1 MPGTIIVTGAAGFVG
16 FHLTQALLR
25 RGERVVGFD
34 NLNPYYDPALKHGR
48 LAELAGMA
56 EADRFTFVEGDLADR
71 EAVKAL
77 ITAPDVDRVVH
88 LGAQA
93 GVRYSIDA
101 PFAYLDSNLSGHL
114 GVLEAVRATE
124 GRIKHL
130 VYASS
135 SSVYGNRAEGAF
147 SETDAVDSPISLYA
161 ATKRCDELMSQTY
174 SHLYG
179 IKQSGLRFFTV
190 YGPWGRPDMAYW
202 LFTKAI
208 FAGEPIKVFNQGAM
222 RRDFTYIDD
231 IVAGVIATLD
241 NPPPEPANRIY
252 NIGNHNPEQLGDMI
266 AILEREIGIE
276 AKKIML
282 PMQPGDVV
290 STYANIGKMQ
300 SDFGWSP
307 TTSLADGLS
316 RFVAWYRQ
324 RFIQA

>member
-25 RGERVVGFD
+25 RGETVIGYD
-34 NLNPYYDPALKHGR
+34 NLNDYYDPALKHGR
-48 LAELAGMA
+48 LAELAAMPQA
-56 EADRFTFVEGDLADR
+56 AQFSFIQGDLADR
-71 EAVKAL
+71 EAVRAL
-77 ITAPDVDRVVH
+77 INQPSVDRVVH

-93 GVRYSIDA
+93 GVRYSIEA

-114 GVLEAVRATE
+114 AVLEGVRASE

-147 SETDAVDSPISLYA
+147 SEDDAVDSPVSLYA

-179 IKQSGLRFFTV
+179 VKQSGLRFFTV

-202 LFTKAI
+202 MFTKAI
-208 FAGEPIKVFNQGAM
+208 FAGEPIKVFNQGNM
-222 RRDFTYIDD
+222 RRDFTFIDD

-241 NPPPEPANRIY
+241 NPPPEAANRIY

-282 PMQPGDVV
+282 PMQAGDVV
-290 STYANIGKMQ
+290 STYANISKMQ
-300 SDFGWSP
+300 NDFGWAP

-316 RFVAWYRQ
+316 RFVTWYRA
-324 RFIQA
+324 RYINA

>member
-25 RGERVVGFD
+25 RGETVIGFD
-34 NLNPYYDPALKHGR
+34 NLNDYYDPALKHGR
-48 LAELAGMA
+48 LAQLAAMPQA
-56 EADRFTFVEGDLADR
+56 AQFTFIEGDLADR
-71 EAVKAL
+71 DTVRAL
-77 ITAPDVDRVVH
+77 INQPSVDRVVH

-93 GVRYSIDA
+93 GVRYSIEA

-114 GVLEAVRATE
+114 GILEGVRASE

-147 SETDAVDSPISLYA
+147 SEDDAVDSPVSLYA

-202 LFTKAI
+202 MFTKAI
-208 FAGEPIKVFNQGAM
+208 FAGEPIKVFNQGNM

-241 NPPPEPANRIY
+241 NPPAEPANRIY

-282 PMQPGDVV
+282 PMQAGDVV
-290 STYANIGKMQ
+290 STYANISKMQ
-300 SDFGWSP
+300 NDFGWGP

-316 RFVAWYRQ
+316 RFVAWYRE
-324 RFIQA
+324 RYINT

>member
-25 RGERVVGFD
+25 RGETVIGFD
-34 NLNPYYDPALKHGR
+34 NLNDYYDPALKHGR
-48 LAELAGMA
+48 LAELAAMA
-56 EADRFTFVEGDLADR
+56 QAAQFTFVEGDLANRD
-71 EAVKAL
+71 AVRSL
-77 ITAPDVDRVVH
+77 INQPAVDRVVH

-93 GVRYSIDA
+93 GVRYSIEA

-114 GVLEAVRATE
+114 GVLEGVRASE
-124 GRIKHL
+124 GRVKHL

-147 SETDAVDSPISLYA
+147 SEDDAVDSPVSLYA

-202 LFTKAI
+202 MFTKAI
-208 FAGEPIKVFNQGAM
+208 FAGEPIKVFNQGNM
-222 RRDFTYIDD
+222 RRDFTFIDD
-231 IVAGVIATLD
+231 IVAGVISTLD
-241 NPPPEPANRIY
+241 NPPAEAANRIY

-282 PMQPGDVV
+282 PMQAGDVV
-290 STYANIGKMQ
+290 STYANISKMQ
-300 SDFGWSP
+300 NDFGWAP

-316 RFVAWYRQ
+316 RFVAWYRE
-324 RFIQA
+324 RYINA

>member
-25 RGERVVGFD
+25 RGETVIGFD
-34 NLNPYYDPALKHGR
+34 NLNDYYDPALKHGR
-48 LAELAGMA
+48 LAQLAAMSQA
-56 EADRFTFVEGDLADR
+56 SQFTFVQGDLADR
-71 EAVKAL
+71 DTVRAL
-77 ITAPDVDRVVH
+77 ISQASVDRVVH

-93 GVRYSIDA
+93 GVRYSIEA

-114 GVLEAVRATE
+114 GVLEGVRASE

-147 SETDAVDSPISLYA
+147 SEDDAVDSPVSLYA

-179 IKQSGLRFFTV
+179 LKQSGLRFFTV

-202 LFTKAI
+202 MFTKAI
-208 FAGEPIKVFNQGAM
+208 FAGEPIKVFNQGNM

-241 NPPPEPANRIY
+241 NPPAEPANRIY

-282 PMQPGDVV
+282 PMQAGDVV
-290 STYANIGKMQ
+290 STYANISKMQ
-300 SDFGWSP
+300 NDFGWGP

-316 RFVAWYRQ
+316 RFVAWYREHY
-324 RFIQA
+324 ISA